1 MNIRKAVPEDVG
13 PILDLIRRRIRW
25 MDEIGLDHWNR
36 VDYFGIYPER
46 YYEENIASFLV
57 AEQAGRLIGA
67 LALYD
72 HDSVWNDRT
81 PARYV
86 HNFVADIDCPGT
98 GAALLRF
105 AEQMT
110 LTRGIRLMR
119 MDTNLK
125 DHKLSE
131 YYEEKGYRTRGI
143 VHRGLFLGV
152 KREKRLDRE
161 NPPYDAGGFFDSAG
175 LTDGELQLVLEKT
188 SPADPLRGRVP
199 AYHFAICG
207 SGGKKMGSCSL
218 RIGHAET
225 LYYAGHIGYEV
236 EEPFRGRRLAARACR
251 LLFPLAEKHRLGYVL
266 ITCDPANPASRRSA
280 ELAGCE
286 FLETAPL
293 PAWHDLAKQ
302 GFTEVCIY
310 GKSLTAVRPDAPMR
324 A

>member
-13 PILDLIRRRIRW
+13 AILDLIRRRIRW
-25 MDEIGLDHWNR
+25 MDEFGLDHWNR

-86 HNFVADIDCPGT
+86 HNFVSDIDCPGT

-161 NPPYDAGGFFDSAG
+161 NPPYDAGGFFDSG
-175 LTDGELQLVLEKT
+175 LLRDGEVQLVLEKT
-188 SPADPLRGRVP
+188 SPADPERGRVP

-207 SGGKKMGSCSL
+207 EGGERMGWCSL
-218 RIGHAET
+218 RIGHCEA
-225 LYYAGHIGYEV
+225 LYYAGHIGYGV
-236 EEPFRGRRLAARACR
+236 DEPYRGRHLAVRACR
-251 LLFPLAEKHRLGYVL
+251 LLFRLADKHGLGYVL
-266 ITCDPANPASRRSA
+266 ITCDPDNPASRRTA

-286 FLETAPL
+286 YLETAPL
-293 PAWHDLAKQ
+293 PEWHDLAKE
-302 GFTEVCIY
+302 GFREVCVY
-310 GKSLTAVRPDAPMR
+310 GKNL
-324 A
+324 

>member
-13 PILDLIRRRIRW
+13 AILDLIRRRIHW
-25 MDEIGLDHWNR
+25 MDEVGLDHWNR

-57 AEQAGRLIGA
+57 AEQPGRLIGA

-86 HNFVADIDCPGT
+86 HNFVSDIDYPGT

-105 AEQMT
+105 AERMT

-125 DHKLSE
+125 DHKLSA

-152 KREKRLDRE
+152 KREKQLDRE

-175 LTDGELQLVLEKT
+175 LKDGEIRLVLEKT
-188 SPADPLRGRVP
+188 SPADPERGWVP
-199 AYHFAICG
+199 AYQFAVRG
-207 SGGKKMGSCSL
+207 ADGERLGSCDL
-218 RIGHAET
+218 RIGHNEK
-225 LYYAGHIGYEV
+225 LYFSGNIGYQV
-236 EEPFRGRRLAARACR
+236 EEAYRGRHIAARACR
-251 LLFPLAEKHRLGYVL
+251 LLFRLAKKHGLGYVI
-266 ITCDPANPASRRSA
+266 ITCRPDNAASRRTA

-286 FLETAPL
+286 LLETAPL
-293 PAWHDLAKQ
+293 PAWHDLVREGTA
-302 GFTEVCIY
+302 EECIY
-310 GKSLTAVRPDAPMR
+310 GKTLGED
-324 A
+324 

>member
-13 PILDLIRRRIRW
+13 AILDLIRRRIRW

-86 HNFVADIDCPGT
+86 HNFVSDIDCPGT

-161 NPPYDAGGFFDSAG
+161 NPPYDAGGFFDSG
-175 LTDGELQLVLEKT
+175 LLRDGEVQLVLEKT
-188 SPADPLRGRVP
+188 SPANPERRRVP
-199 AYHFAICG
+199 EYRFAVCG
-207 SGGKKMGSCSL
+207 EDGTRMGWCSL
-218 RIGHAET
+218 RIGHPEP
-225 LYYAGHIGYEV
+225 LYYAGNIGYEV
-236 EEPFRGRRLAARACR
+236 EEPYRGRGLAARACS
-251 LLFPLAEKHRLGYVL
+251 LLYKLADRHGLGYVL
-266 ITCDPANPASRRSA
+266 ITCDPSNAASRRTA
-280 ELAGCE
+280 ERTGCE
-286 FLETAPL
+286 LLETAPL
-293 PAWHDLAKQ
+293 PGWHDLTKE
-302 GFTEVCIY
+302 GFREVCIY
-310 GKSLTAVRPDAPMR
+310 GKTLGED
-324 A
+324 